1 MQSHEVLTK
10 LKARQAD
17 FHRLGVKNLYLFG
30 STARGEATDLSDVDL
45 FFDYEKGRLGVY
57 ELMEV
62 KAFAAAVLG
71 QKTDIMTRD
80 SLHRAL
86 RRGIEETAVRV
97 F

>member
-1 MQSHEVLTK
+1 V
-10 LKARQAD
+10 
-17 FHRLGVKNLYLFG
+17 
-30 STARGEATDLSDVDL
+30 RGEATDLSDVDL